1 MSYYFFLGGTML
13 PVPPPKMETKINGQN
28 KTINLINEGEVNLL
42 KTTGLT
48 DISFTCLL
56 PNSQYPF
63 ASYDASLQGGLV
75 GYALGEVSRRVGGI
89 FGNAFLFRGGRTFL
103 DAIKIAKES
112 MIPMRFIVSRMGFN
126 HLPLWHTNMLCSIEN
141 YTILE
146 SASNG
151 TDLAVQIDLKEY
163 RWFGTKEVEV
173 SKDANGKETLTV
185 KEPRYSPAAQIPAA
199 MRLTT
204 ELSVLEACKGISQG
218 ALDWRSV
225 AVASGITNP
234 LEKNLKG
241 KVLKFV

>member
-1 MSYYFFLGGTML
+1 ML

-112 MIPMRFIVSRMGFN
+112 IIPMRFIVSRMGFN
-126 HLPLWHTNMLCSIEN
+126 P
-141 YTILE
+141 
-146 SASNG
+146 
-151 TDLAVQIDLKEY
+151 
-163 RWFGTKEVEV
+163 
-173 SKDANGKETLTV
+173 
-185 KEPRYSPAAQIPAA
+185 PAAVAHEYVVQHRKLHDTGIRLERYRLGGANRSERIPLVWHE
-199 MRLTT
+199 R
-204 ELSVLEACKGISQG
+204 S
-218 ALDWRSV
+218 RSV
-225 AVASGITNP
+225 
-234 LEKNLKG
+234 KG
-241 KVLKFV
+241 REWKRNTDS

>member
-48 DISFTCLL
+48 GISFTFLL

-89 FGNAFLFRGGRTFL
+89 FGNAFLFRSGRTFL

-112 MIPMRFIVSRMGFN
+112 IIPMRFIVSRMGFN
-126 HLPLWHTNMLCSIEN
+126 HVPLWHTNMLCSIEN

-163 RWFGTKEVEV
+163 RWFGTKEVVV

-185 KEPRYSPAAQIPAA
+185 KTPRYSPAAQIPAA

-204 ELSVLEACKGISQG
+204 ELSVLEACQGISQG

-225 AVASGITNP
+225 AMASGITNP
-234 LEKNLKG
+234 LAKDLKG